1 MDDLIW
7 KSKFDCVSK
16 PMNRDSYIWEDYSF
30 RIVINERSFYVI
42 HSIIGLLFVPEWC
55 IHYQFIEGN
64 N

>member
-1 MDDLIW
+1 
-7 KSKFDCVSK
+7 
-16 PMNRDSYIWEDYSF
+16 MNRDFYIWGDYTF
-30 RIVINERSFYVI
+30 RIIITERIFYVI